1 MLNTTT
7 PAIPTAVRKPII
19 RHRPRPGTAAKGDD
33 ALVAVVAVVA
43 VGAVVASRELRVFTR
58 KLRGMR
64 LIGFRLCG
72 ESNYS
77 TFSMEKTKEE
87 NLHSMVLT
95 E

>member
-19 RHRPRPGTAAKGDD
+19 RHRPRPDTAAKGDD
-33 ALVAVVAVVA
+33 ALV
-43 VGAVVASRELRVFTR
+43 AVVASRELRVFTR

-77 TFSMEKTKEE
+77 TFSMEKTKAE